1 MAGKGKHKRLTPH
14 ELAMRNP
21 VRAAIGRT
29 RIASHLRSVR
39 IQMFTAEADRDETEL
54 IARLC
59 WVLSLGAEIELAEQG
74 RTERLRRVHAAL
86 RHVHAM
92 CQRGGYRWVDTDLTW
107 LDAAVVD
114 ANEAALAAPWRAV
127 DFIPGCDQMAQAIRE
142 HRADAWSVA
151 GAEIYNQQP
160 HEVAA

>member
-29 RIASHLRSVR
+29 RIAAHLRSVR
-39 IQMFTAEADRDETEL
+39 IELLTAEVGRDETHL

-59 WVLSLGAEIELAEQG
+59 WFLALGAEIELDEHG
-74 RTERLRRVHAAL
+74 PTPRLRRIHAAL
-86 RHVHAM
+86 RHVRAM
-92 CQRGGYRWVDTDLTW
+92 CRDDYAWVETDLLW
-107 LDAAVVD
+107 LDAALVE
-114 ANEAALAAPWRAV
+114 ANEAALSAPWRAIV
-127 DFIPGCDQMAQAIRE
+127 FIPGCDQMAEAIRE

-160 HEVAA
+160 SEAAA